1 MKTLVLGIG
10 NPILGDDGVGVHVA
24 QELVKLITD
33 DSETITVEDAN
44 TSGLNL
50 LDIITGYEKVVIIDA
65 IITDTDGREIGEI
78 YRLRPEDFAA
88 SVHLSTSMHDVN
100 LPTVIEIGKKLM
112 PDAMPSEIVIFA
124 VEVAEVEVF
133 TEEMTAK
140 VKEAVP
146 KILDRVLAELGKKFP
161 RDIPE

>member
-33 DSETITVEDAN
+33 DSETITVEDTN

-161 RDIPE
+161 HDIPE

>member
-24 QELVKLITD
+24 QELVKLIKD
-33 DSETITVEDAN
+33 DSETIRVEDTN

-161 RDIPE
+161 HDIPE